1 MKFLSGCFL
10 DGHSQVYNT
19 LMVSIDKY
27 GVKGLKGFFYAIFKK
42 NDASSVTLEI
52 NPEVVLPPEKW

>member
-1 MKFLSGCFL
+1 M
-10 DGHSQVYNT
+10 YNT
-19 LMVSIDKY
+19 LVVSIDKY